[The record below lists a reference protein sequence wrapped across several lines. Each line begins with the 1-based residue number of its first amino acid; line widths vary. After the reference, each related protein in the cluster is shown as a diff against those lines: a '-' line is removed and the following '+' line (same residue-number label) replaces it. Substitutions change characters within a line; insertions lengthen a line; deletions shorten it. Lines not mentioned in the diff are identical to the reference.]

1 MKTKPLRRLIVPVKS
16 KKSKAPKLP
25 DLKVCAQSALR
36 CALEQLEAF
45 TIIDLYGVHATDC
58 SYAAYK
64 IYEDAKALAV
74 NYIKKGIEL

>member
-1 MKTKPLRRLIVPVKS
+1 MLKTKKS
-16 KKSKAPKLP
+16 IAAPKLP
-25 DLKVCAQSALR
+25 DLKVCTQSALR

-58 SYAAYK
+58 SHAAYK
-64 IYEDAKALAV
+64 IYEEARALAV